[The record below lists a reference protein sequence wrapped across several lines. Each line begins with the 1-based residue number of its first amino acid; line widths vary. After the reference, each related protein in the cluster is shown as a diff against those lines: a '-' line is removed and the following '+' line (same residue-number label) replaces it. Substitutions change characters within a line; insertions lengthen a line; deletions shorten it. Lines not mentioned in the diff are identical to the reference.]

1 MSDVHW
7 LGGLFDNFDPNYPQG
22 RAVCGADVHGP
33 AVDQRDAPSA
43 ATGWVVNVT
52 CKACLVTMHPRSG
65 DKLGAAGDA
74 LNARIRDA
82 LIEDASAQ
90 E

>member
-1 MSDVHW
+1 MSDVH
-7 LGGLFDNFDPNYPQG
+7 GIKGLFDDFDPDYPRG
-22 RAVCGADVHGP
+22 RAACGADLHGP

-43 ATGWVVNVT
+43 VTGWVVNVT

-74 LNARIRDA
+74 LNERIRDA
-82 LIEDASAQ
+82 LIEAASA
-90 E
+90 EP